1 MRLQQRDHSVD
12 AAGRN
17 LGWEVIAHHTLPHA
31 AWIRDDYGPLRT
43 RLPAFR
49 AAHADDPE
57 AQAVAD
63 MTEAEMELMANAD
76 GVCGD
81 VVHVLRR
88 VD

>member
-1 MRLQQRDHSVD
+1 M
-12 AAGRN
+12 
-17 LGWEVIAHHTLPHA
+17 
-31 AWIRDDYGPLRT
+31 RDDYSPLRT
-43 RLPAFR
+43 RRPACR

-63 MTEAEMELMANAD
+63 MTEAELRLMADAD

>member
-1 MRLQQRDHSVD
+1 M
-12 AAGRN
+12 
-17 LGWEVIAHHTLPHA
+17 
-31 AWIRDDYGPLRT
+31 RDDYSPLRT
-43 RLPAFR
+43 RRPACR